1 MKNDLVKIR
10 ENYQEKFCK
19 QFWKKKIAKCYFLKT
34 AKEYLKENLQRIFG
48 PYHHIRKEIVKI
60 IRKEICK
67 NPQKI
72 IQQNSAKTTRN
83 KIFETILQE
92 NLRKNV
98 RKKIRK
104 IYS

>member
-67 NPQKI
+67 NYSKGNLQKSTKD
-72 IQQNSAKTTRN
+72 NSAKFRQN
-83 KIFETILQE
+83 YQK
-92 NLRKNV
+92 
-98 RKKIRK
+98 
-104 IYS
+104 